1 MGTLKNCHAS
11 SVETSRVEFQ
21 QWAEF
26 SRDIPDNPLSFTTT
40 SAVRLSDDLHN
51 SAEGKRPRK
60 RSWRCQGG
68 ESAVIPQFGGMFPRT
83 KIPACFVVA
92 VSVRAGD
99 PSTASQRRNH
109 RSEKI
114 VVFSERAG
122 LLDSVRFFRTDL
134 GENQMVQLQAS
145 QAKQDLSAQSKS
157 RNIYK

>member
-1 MGTLKNCHAS
+1 MHHLSKPAGWNSYSGLNLAAIFRYLS
-11 SVETSRVEFQ
+11 Q
-21 QWAEF
+21 QHLQSDF
-26 SRDIPDNPLSFTTT
+26 
-40 SAVRLSDDLHN
+40 RLISN

-60 RSWRCQGG
+60 RSRRC
-68 ESAVIPQFGGMFPRT
+68 ESAVIPQFGGMFPRKKT
-83 KIPACFVVA
+83 PACFVVA

-99 PSTASQRRNH
+99 PSAASRRSNH
-109 RSEKI
+109 RSEKR

-122 LLDSVRFFRTDL
+122 LLDSGRFFRTDL